1 MSNETPA
8 AIDADM
14 FEAVF
19 NQNWDNARYFPIFY
33 TMTTAGFITLIVYRL
48 VTGEAMK

>member
-1 MSNETPA
+1 M
-8 AIDADM
+8 DL
-14 FEAVF
+14 
-19 NQNWDNARYFPIFY
+19 PIFY